1 MAWWKS
7 PVMPVSAVR
16 NRLPK
21 EWPSR
26 PPPFG
31 KRYWKSRV
39 SRSSSSASAAMQLRM
54 SPGGSTPNSRRSRP
68 EEPPSSV
75 TVTTPAS
82 SRSRTLP
89 TWCLR
94 PRNSAERPVPPPIA
108 TRDLAVARAESGEAE
123 ERTVVPV
130 LAELGEV
137 GVVEG
142 IDAIL
147 RVQLDRLGE
156 PLRRLFQPVLQG
168 VDRRR
173 EIGEALVLLVAPA
186 PAADLQRLLEVTA
199 VLLVDG
205 LEVRIGVLAPRGLR
219 LLGLRLLPAGG
230 EELPGALAQLRPVR
244 LRDGLLQQVRR
255 LLPILLLQGRE
266 PLRQGIERRIGVRCR
281 RGAPRGLRFGLGFR
295 F

>member
-1 MAWWKS
+1 MRPETPRPRSRTSVSVAGKILPRTESTDSAVRIAWWKS

-16 NRLPK
+16 KRLPK

-75 TVTTPAS
+75 TVTTPER
-82 SRSRTLP
+82 SRSRAPP
-89 TWCLR
+89 TWALR
-94 PRNSAERPVPPPIA
+94 PRSNAERPVPPPIA
-108 TRDLAVARAESGEAE
+108 TRDLAVPRAGSGEAE

-156 PLRRLFQPVLQG
+156 LLRRLVQPVLEG

-173 EIGEALVLLVAPA
+173 EVGEALVLLVAPA

-199 VLLVDG
+199 VLLVDR
-205 LEVRIGVLAPRGLR
+205 LEIRVGVLCLGGLR
-219 LLGLRLLPAGG
+219 LLGLRFLAAGG
-230 EELPGALAQLRPVR
+230 EELP
-244 LRDGLLQQVRR
+244 
-255 LLPILLLQGRE
+255 
-266 PLRQGIERRIGVRCR
+266 
-281 RGAPRGLRFGLGFR
+281 
-295 F
+295 